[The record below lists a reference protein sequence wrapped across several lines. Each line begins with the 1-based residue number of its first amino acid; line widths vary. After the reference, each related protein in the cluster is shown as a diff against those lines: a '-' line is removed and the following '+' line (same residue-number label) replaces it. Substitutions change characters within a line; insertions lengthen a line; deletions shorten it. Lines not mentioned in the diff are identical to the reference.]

1 MVLEKLKSIFKSKG
15 EIYNILLFEQINNT
29 KYFKGIIKGI
39 EKDDIKLGIHIH
51 MPSINHSIRIT
62 KNDAFLPSKKGKNL
76 IVCKYAKDDYRIV
89 RFLKEEEFYKK
100 VENIKTKTD
109 EEGNPIIKT
118 NKQGEELTDEEGNP
132 IYEQE
137 IIQELQEYK
146 EPLGASEDAREAMR
160 FTADYKKRLDE
171 VYGQKKTKFDK
182 ILQAVTIVII
192 VLVAFAFVYMTN
204 KNTNETMVQIGES
217 LGKDITGIK
226 EEINRPSFVEKAMQ
240 LVENKDKEDNAP
252 EK

>member
-15 EIYNILLFEQINNT
+15 EVYNILLFEQINNT

-100 VENIKTKTD
+100 VENIKK
-109 EEGNPIIKT
+109 K
-118 NKQGEELTDEEGNP
+118 TDEEGNP

-171 VYGQKKTKFDK
+171 VYGQKKPKFDK
-182 ILQAVTIVII
+182 ILQAVTIVIV